1 MNVLHW
7 TSLVPRLAA
16 TWQDARRVVPVPD
29 VVVFDLQLAHGRCLA
44 VRLPEDAAGIDALA
58 ALLLPGE
65 REFAAGFGPARRRT
79 WIGGRAAMRLALD
92 RIGAPAGAVLG
103 DDRDA
108 PLLPAGIAG
117 SITHKQRV
125 AAALV
130 ARQERARIGVDIEI
144 DEPLRFDVS
153 RRVLAEDEVDEVAA
167 LPEAERT
174 REVLLRFSAKEALY
188 KALDPFV
195 RRYVAFGEVSVTP
208 QPDGSARVRT
218 RLPAAEG
225 PFDVEVRWQ
234 RLDGLV
240 LTTARVQI
248 VTAS

>member
-1 MNVLHW
+1 
-7 TSLVPRLAA
+7 VPP
-16 TWQDARRVVPVPD
+16 DPD
-29 VVVFDLQLAHGRCLA
+29 VVAFDLELVHGRCLG
-44 VRLPEDAAGIDALA
+44 VRLPEDAAGIEALA
-58 ALLLPGE
+58 GLLLPDE
-65 REFAAGFGPARRRT
+65 RAFAAGFGPARRRT
-79 WIGGRAAMRLALD
+79 WIGGRAAMRLALE
-92 RIGAPAGAVLG
+92 RIAAPAPAVFG

-130 ARQERARIGVDIEI
+130 SRQERARVGVDIEL

-153 RRVLAEDEVDEVAA
+153 RRVLAQDEIAEVTA
-167 LPEAERT
+167 LPEPERT
-174 REVLLRFSAKEALY
+174 REVRLRFSAKEALY

-195 RRYVAFGEVSVTP
+195 RRYVAFDEVSIRP
-208 QPDGSARVRT
+208 QPDGTAEVRT
-218 RLPAAEG
+218 RLSAAEG
-225 PFDVEVRWQ
+225 PFSVEVRWQ

>member
-1 MNVLHW
+1 M
-7 TSLVPRLAA
+7 
-16 TWQDARRVVPVPD
+16 VPVPD
-29 VVVFDLQLAHGRCLA
+29 VVAFDLQLAHGRCLG
-44 VRLPEDAAGIDALA
+44 VRLPEDAAAIDVLA
-58 ALLLPGE
+58 AGLLPDE
-65 REFAAGFGPARRRT
+65 RAFAAGFGPARRRT
-79 WIGGRAAMRLALD
+79 WIGGRVAMRLALD
-92 RIGAPAGAVLG
+92 RIGAQAGAVLG

-108 PLLPAGIAG
+108 PLLPPGVAG
-117 SITHKQRV
+117 SITHKQHV

-130 ARQERARIGVDIEI
+130 AREHRARVGVDIEV

-153 RRVLAEDEVDEVAA
+153 RRVLADDEIAEVAA
-167 LPEAERT
+167 LPEPERI

-208 QPDGSARVRT
+208 RADGRASVRT
-218 RLPAAEG
+218 RLAAAEG
-225 PFDVEVRWQ
+225 PFDVDIRWQ